1 MKIKKDLFKTE
12 KVDKEEADRKKEIAR
27 IEREEARRLL
37 EADKKDLNLEKYR
50 IVLERLLSNWIQL
63 NITCM
68 TLGFAIY
75 KFYHSRIVSGETP
88 MGGSINGWHVGIFL
102 ISLGLVTLV
111 FATLQHYA
119 NVTKLKL
126 QFKTMQYSL
135 SLRVAYVMI
144 FFSAIILIVVI
155 FKG

>member
-12 KVDKEEADRKKEIAR
+12 KMGREEADRKKEIAR
-27 IEREEARRLL
+27 IEREEARRIM

-50 IVLERLLSNWIQL
+50 IVLERLQLNWIQL

-75 KFYHSRIVSGETP
+75 KFYHARTVSGEAP
-88 MGGSINGWHVGIFL
+88 MGGHINGWHVGIFL
-102 ISLGLVTLV
+102 ISLGLVSLV
-111 FATLQHYA
+111 LATLQHYA

-144 FFSAIILIVVI
+144 FFSALILVVVV